1 MKEIEICLII
11 LSLITVLIGKI
22 VNKMNMIEDGLI
34 ILFII
39 LFIKF
44 FCIRRI

>member
-1 MKEIEICLII
+1 MEELEICLIV

-22 VNKMNMIEDGLI
+22 RNNINMIEDGLI

-39 LFIKF
+39 LFINF
-44 FCIRRI
+44 FV

>member
-39 LFIKF
+39 LFINF